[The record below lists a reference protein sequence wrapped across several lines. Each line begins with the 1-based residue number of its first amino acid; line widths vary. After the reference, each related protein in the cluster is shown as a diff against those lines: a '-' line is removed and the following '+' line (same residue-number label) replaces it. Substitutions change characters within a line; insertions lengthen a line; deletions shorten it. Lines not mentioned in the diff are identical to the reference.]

1 MALYKY
7 LNAERVDVLDK
18 LRIRITQP
26 SALND
31 PFESLPM
38 IEKIMGEG
46 DFYSLINDQVEK
58 SELRE
63 TVKETIEKE
72 LSPYK
77 KIINTDLFESDE
89 FIDVIMEN
97 FDSLTRPFIKEALNP
112 ENLNQSYSEN
122 FKESF
127 SNTFGVL
134 SLTQNPDNLLMWSHY
149 CDSHRGFLIELD
161 QNSSFFDQR
170 INDIDTIRKLKN
182 VQYINQRPQIDKLF
196 KSEKVDRDDYLEE
209 IMNLFFLTKSDA
221 WAYEKEMRIVLP
233 LESANETFEMANGE
247 RVYLINIPASI
258 IKSVVYGS
266 QINEKTQ
273 NRISEILNRDEFG
286 HVNILRSE
294 LDMNN
299 FKVNLIDA

>member
-1 MALYKY
+1 MPLYKY

-18 LRIRITQP
+18 LKIRITQP

-38 IEKIMGEG
+38 IEKIMEEG

-77 KIINTDLFESDE
+77 KFINTDLFESDE

-122 FKESF
+122 FKKSF

-149 CDSHRGFLIELD
+149 CDSHRGFLIGLD
-161 QNSSFFDQR
+161 QNSPFFDQR

-182 VQYINQRPQIDKLF
+182 VQYVSQRPQIDKLF

-209 IMNLFFLTKSDA
+209 IMNLFFLTKSDT
-221 WAYEKEMRIVLP
+221 WTYEKEMRIVLP
-233 LESANETFEMANGE
+233 LENANETFEMANGE
-247 RVYLINIPASI
+247 KVYLIDIPSSI

-266 QINEKTQ
+266 QINEKTE
-273 NRISEILNRDEFG
+273 NRISEILNRDKFD
-286 HVNILRSE
+286 HVKIFRSE

-299 FKVNLIDA
+299 FKVNIINA